1 MCSGSKSKIKD
12 FVPEDRTKIP
22 VTLKREVL
30 GIIIDTNLNFYS
42 HVKQLFKKD
51 INKLKDT
58 GQLVTDCYIS
68 TN

>member
-1 MCSGSKSKIKD
+1 MCSGSKSKIKY

-22 VTLKREVL
+22 VILKREVL
-30 GIIIDTNLNFYS
+30 GITIDTNLNFYS

-51 INKLKDT
+51 INKLKGT

>member
-30 GIIIDTNLNFYS
+30 GITIDTNLNFYS

-51 INKLKDT
+51 INKLKGT

-68 TN
+68 AN